1 MHVNNAS
8 HQEES
13 QLVHCL
19 AREMCPLRQI
29 CAAPCPPG
37 GSPLFPMV
45 ATLDPAEELW
55 ADARFEQRVYV
66 IQSGVFACIPNAADN
81 LGARAAALYGRGDSF
96 GLAELYSGRDIADM
110 YHMRALT
117 QACVCSAPAR
127 TVRRKLETLAPSQS
141 QQVTSAAFMNT
152 SCAMYF
158 QSRVMA
164 QLKTVD
170 RIQMLLGRI
179 ARLARRSAA
188 KFDTVALGQADI
200 ALLAGTDRMSAGR
213 ALHQLEEQGLV
224 RLGYRSI
231 ELLGPFFAV
240 AHPELEALDAFRS
253 PGI

>member
-37 GSPLFPMV
+37 GSPLLPMV

-81 LGARAAALYGRGDSF
+81 LGTRAAALYGRGDSF

-117 QACVCSAPAR
+117 QAVVRHVFSITRYGPAEDRRQDSDAPRSHRPAR
-127 TVRRKLETLAPSQS
+127 PPQRRK
-141 QQVTSAAFMNT
+141 V
-152 SCAMYF
+152 
-158 QSRVMA
+158 
-164 QLKTVD
+164 
-170 RIQMLLGRI
+170 
-179 ARLARRSAA
+179 
-188 KFDTVALGQADI
+188 
-200 ALLAGTDRMSAGR
+200 
-213 ALHQLEEQGLV
+213 
-224 RLGYRSI
+224 
-231 ELLGPFFAV
+231 
-240 AHPELEALDAFRS
+240 
-253 PGI
+253 